1 MNYKKV
7 IYIEYKKTND
17 GKEIPVIVESYYV
30 KEEN

>member
-7 IYIEYKKTND
+7 IYIEYKKTSD